1 LKEELKFLRL
11 KFVNFERSIQKS
23 TDLYRNHLSF
33 LEFKTNNFRNY
44 KNRHMK
50 TNVLF
55 LLTFV
60 FIISFSS
67 KAQRG
72 VRIAYI
78 DTEYILEKVPEYQEA
93 TTQLNEKI
101 LKWKNEIEEKLSQIE
116 QKRKDLSNE
125 KALLT
130 KELIEEREEDIAF
143 EEKEV
148 LDYQQKRFGPN
159 GDLMIQKQQLM
170 QPIQDQ
176 IFSAVQDLAASK
188 KYDFVFDKS
197 SDATMLYSAKQ
208 FDLSE
213 QILRSITRSSKREQ
227 AESKAEKKAA
237 QNEELLPEINEELEA
252 REKALEDKKTERES
266 AIEKRRQEILAA
278 REAKKLEA
286 EARRQKILDEREQAK
301 QAKIDA
307 RNGVTE
313 TVEQPSNSDTNVKE
327 TKAVKT
333 KAVKT
338 KVSEEKVAETKTREQ
353 LIEENRQKKL
363 AEREARKK
371 ELEERKKKILE
382 DRQKA
387 KDSTNNNN

>member
-197 SDATMLYSAKQ
+197 SDATILYSAKQ

-333 KAVKT
+333 K
-338 KVSEEKVAETKTREQ
+338 VSEEKVAETKTREQ